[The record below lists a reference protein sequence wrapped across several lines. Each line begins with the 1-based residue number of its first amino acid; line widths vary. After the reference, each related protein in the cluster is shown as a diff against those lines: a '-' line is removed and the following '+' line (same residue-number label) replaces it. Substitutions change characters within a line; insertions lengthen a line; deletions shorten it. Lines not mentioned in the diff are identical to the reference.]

1 MKITFFAMSLFTA
14 ITAMGQADTTKNKT
28 AMQNEIVQ
36 FINPKSVGQP
46 SGFTNVVEIDL
57 GNSRMIMIAGQCAFD
72 KNWNMIG
79 KGNFAEQAEQVF
91 KNIKDMLEELGGSM
105 NDIVRLTN
113 YFTNMNDLKT
123 FIQVRNKY
131 VNTRQPPAAVCVE
144 INKLFVDGL
153 MLEVEATAIIPK
165 KK

>member
-1 MKITFFAMSLFTA
+1 
-14 ITAMGQADTTKNKT
+14 
-28 AMQNEIVQ
+28 
-36 FINPKSVGQP
+36 
-46 SGFTNVVEIDL
+46 
-57 GNSRMIMIAGQCAFD
+57 
-72 KNWNMIG
+72 
-79 KGNFAEQAEQVF
+79 
-91 KNIKDMLEELGGSM
+91 MLEELGGSM